1 MFKTFIA
8 GIGIVLVASTLW
20 VPALVYGWGGTLTL
34 SFNSIHCTDLIS
46 GGTRQTVADGAA
58 SCSINIKEIATACV
72 NKAGNSDSSSSHIFL
87 LNGVPI
93 SESSSGETWPP
104 LTKNGDTLADIFFS
118 PAEIQTALGNQFPSL
133 DPAVLCPNK
142 NWKLKWAVSKFDMVA
157 TVNNVQ
163 NGYQPFFPALTP
175 TTAFASCNPAIS
187 GLTYSNDGGTN
198 RNLAAGILSECWL
211 FRNQSVNVDGNFI
224 GADLGG
230 VAFLDTNF
238 TPGAFYNGVCQEH
251 GKQNGSLGN
260 VGAFNLLGPNPLD
273 LECTGG
279 DQVLDGTY

>member
-1 MFKTFIA
+1 MFTKIIV
-8 GIGIVLVASTLW
+8 GIGVVLMGSTLW
-20 VPALVYGWGGTLTL
+20 VPASVHGWGGTLTTK
-34 SFNSIHCTDLIS
+34 FNSIHCIDSIS
-46 GGTRQTVADGAA
+46 GGTRQTVNDGAA

-72 NKAGNSDSSSSHIFL
+72 NKAGNADSSSSHIFAL
-87 LNGVPI
+87 QGTPI
-93 SESSSGETWPP
+93 SESQAGSSFL
-104 LTKNGDTLADIFFS
+104 LTKNGETLSDIFFS
-118 PAEIQTALGNQFPSL
+118 QAEIQAALGDQFPIL

-142 NWKLKWAVSKFDMVA
+142 NWQLRWAVSKFDMVA

-163 NGYQPFFPALTP
+163 NGYQPTFPSLSS

-187 GLTYSNDGGTN
+187 GLTYSNGTTTTTS
-198 RNLAAGILSECWL
+198 AGILSECWL
-211 FRNQSVNVDGNFI
+211 FRNQSVFVDSNFI

-230 VAFLDTNF
+230 VAFLDPNF

-279 DQVLDGTY
+279 DQVLDGSY